1 MTPLLRTKSSL
12 QQFCSQFENMK
23 KNPHLTP
30 TSGLGLPLPKATFMR
45 KGIVGDSKNHFDEET
60 MEQWDKMIQERVAG
74 TGLEE
79 IEFFKLK
86 H

>member
-1 MTPLLRTKSSL
+1 MRPLLRTKSSL

-45 KGIVGDSKNHFDEET
+45 KGIVGESRNHFDEET